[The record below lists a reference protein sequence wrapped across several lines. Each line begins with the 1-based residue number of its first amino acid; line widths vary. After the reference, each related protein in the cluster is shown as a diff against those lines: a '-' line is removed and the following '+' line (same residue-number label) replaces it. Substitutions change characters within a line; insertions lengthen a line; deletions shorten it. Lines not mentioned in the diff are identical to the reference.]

1 MIDAA
6 RSGSYAYPAVNVS
19 SSETLNAA
27 VRGFSAARS
36 DGIVQI
42 TTGAAAYLSGQS
54 DDMAVGARAFA
65 EFAHPIVA
73 RAPVFVALH
82 TDHCTPENVDRFL
95 RPLLRASRLRR
106 RRGLEPLFN
115 SHMFDGSQLS
125 LRENLRLSAELLREA
140 HKLGIV
146 LELEIGI
153 VGGEEDGVDN
163 TRSPLERRYSTAADA
178 VAVADALGLGERG
191 RYLLAATFG
200 NSHGRS
206 GVGET
211 TLRPELL
218 ADLQRSVMCGSVRGR
233 LDFVFHGGS
242 GSRAEDIRVA
252 IANGVVKV
260 NVDTDMQYAFTRAVE
275 THFRYRPI
283 VGRVSRGPVDK
294 RIYDPRAW
302 GRKGEL
308 NMATRIVEICR
319 ELGSANRSTV
329 DGHRSRAHRRGR
341 VARRHACAPGTR
353 EVPRGLRGS

>member
-6 RSGSYAYPAVNVS
+6 RSGGYAYPAVNVS

-42 TTGAAAYLSGQS
+42 TTGAAAYLSGSS

-65 EFAHPIVA
+65 EFAHTLVA
-73 RAPVFVALH
+73 RAPVFIALH
-82 TDHCTPENVDRFL
+82 TDHCTPENVDGFL

-106 RRGLEPLFN
+106 RRGGEALFN
-115 SHMFDGSQLS
+115 SHMFDGSHLP
-125 LRENLRLSAELLREA
+125 LRENLRLSAELLQET
-140 HKLGIV
+140 HELGLV
-146 LELEIGI
+146 LELEIGL
-153 VGGEEDGVDN
+153 VGGEEDGLDN
-163 TRSPLERRYSTAADA
+163 ARFPPERRYSTPADA

-218 ADLQRSVMCGSVRGR
+218 ADLQRAATCGRGGGR
-233 LDFVFHGGS
+233 LDFVFHGASGS
-242 GSRAEDIRVA
+242 GSEDIRVA

-283 VGRVSRGPVDK
+283 VGRVSQAPVDK
-294 RIYDPRAW
+294 RVYDPRAW
-302 GRKGEL
+302 GRKAEL

-329 DGHRSRAHRRGR
+329 NGRQSRGRQRGR
-341 VARRHACAPGTR
+341 VARTHAYAPGTR
-353 EVPRGLRGS
+353 RVPRGLRGS

>member
-140 HKLGIV
+140 HELGIV

-260 NVDTDMQYAFTRAVE
+260 NVNTDMQYAFTRAVE

-283 VGRVSRGPVDK
+283 VGRVSLGPVDK

-302 GRKGEL
+302 GRKAEL

-319 ELGSANRSTV
+319 ELGSADRSTL
-329 DGHRSRAHRRGR
+329 DGRRSRGQRRGR
-341 VARRHACAPGTR
+341 VARTHAHGPGTR
-353 EVPRGLRGS
+353 RVPRGLRGS

>member
-146 LELEIGI
+146 LELERRAS
-153 VGGEEDGVDN
+153 VVD
-163 TRSPLERRYSTAADA
+163 
-178 VAVADALGLGERG
+178 AVADALGLGERG

-218 ADLQRSVMCGSVRGR
+218 ADLQRAVMCGRVGGR

-283 VGRVSRGPVDK
+283 VGRVSRGLVDK

-341 VARRHACAPGTR
+341 VARRHACGTR